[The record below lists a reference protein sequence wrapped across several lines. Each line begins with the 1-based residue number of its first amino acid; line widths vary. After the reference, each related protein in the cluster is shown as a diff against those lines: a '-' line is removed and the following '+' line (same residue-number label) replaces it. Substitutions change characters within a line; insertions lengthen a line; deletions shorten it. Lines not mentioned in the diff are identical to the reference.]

1 MRIPF
6 TKMHGAGNDFVVID
20 ERSGSFGLKPSQF
33 AWLADRHHGIGC
45 DQVILLQADQ
55 ESELFVRF
63 VNSDG
68 SESGACGNGSRCVA
82 ALVSSETGRQ
92 EVSMRTLGGRL
103 TASMLGS
110 GGARVDLGAPRL
122 DWRDIPLS
130 QPADTLH
137 VDLEGLQAVACSV
150 GNPHATLF
158 VDDLGAIDVAGLGAR
173 LEWHPMFPQGANI
186 GFAQRLSDTALRLRV
201 WERGAGLT
209 LACGSGACAALVN
222 AHRSGLVASSATI
235 EMPGGT
241 LEVEWDPAGHVLLAG
256 PVATVFFGSVAL
268 GDQPA

>member
-20 ERSGSFGLKPSQF
+20 ERSGAFGLTPAQF
-33 AWLADRHHGIGC
+33 AWIADRRRGIGC
-45 DQVILLQADQ
+45 DQVILLQADRQ
-55 ESELFVRF
+55 AEVFVRF

-68 SESGACGNGSRCVA
+68 SEAGACGNGSRCVA
-82 ALVSSETGRQ
+82 ALVSAETGRG

-103 TASMLGS
+103 TASMLGPYS
-110 GGARVDLGAPRL
+110 ARVDLGEPRL

-130 QPADTLH
+130 EPADTLH
-137 VDLEGLQAVACSV
+137 VELGGQEAVACSM

-158 VDDLGAIDVAGLGAR
+158 VDDLDAVDVAGLGAR

-186 GFAQRLSDTALRLRV
+186 GFAQRLSDTALRLLV

-209 LACGSGACAALVN
+209 LACGSGACATLVN
-222 AHRSGLVASSATI
+222 AHRRGLVGRRAEI
-235 EMPGGT
+235 EMPGGV
-241 LEVEWDPAGHVLLAG
+241 LEVEWTQAGRVLLTG
-256 PVATVFFGSVAL
+256 PVASAFTGSLAL
-268 GDQPA
+268 GDLPA